1 MKRHAFTIVVL
12 LGVFSPFACAQ
23 NALPAR
29 HFDFG
34 DSATPNFTSLQTQK
48 FSPQRGFGW
57 LDNENL
63 AVRDRSAPDELRR
76 DFVWG
81 QEAATF
87 RISNLKAGR
96 YKLTIICGDANF
108 GNHRTRV
115 RIAGAPE
122 LPLLEPMTNEFA
134 TLTATINCGEACDI
148 TFDSPSENWIVNALS
163 LEPTTENFLPMIS
176 QEAIKTVWTV
186 PNPDPTQPLLE
197 QFRHSAPP
205 QDFRATELSRADYLK
220 LIAGEIDFWKI
231 QQNAQGAII
240 DPYKKVEWQYSTPA
254 YAHAAAALVA
264 WKGRDDLLES
274 AARAMDWA
282 TRNLSQRT
290 AANAHEDFYTPM
302 LAHALRLLKP
312 RVEAARAARWE
323 AELQFDPSQIY
334 RSGFGGNNWNI
345 VALSGETLLQNIGVR
360 TQHTDYVEKSLAAQI
375 HVFDSPHGLYLEGP
389 MAYDHFPRLWLAD
402 LLADGYDGAYH
413 AELAE
418 TLRRAAVT
426 SLFMQSPWGE
436 LPSGGRSAQHQWNEA
451 EQCVTYEVFAARAL
465 QGGDAEL
472 AAVYKRAAHLALA
485 SMERWV
491 RPSGEMQIVKNW
503 VDPGKGHA
511 YEGYSAHSQYNL
523 LPMSMLAIAYER
535 AASTENI
542 AEKPAPADIGG
553 FVLDVPKLHKVFA
566 NASGTY
572 LEIDTA
578 ADHHY
583 DATGLIRVQMKN
595 LAPQLGPSDSILAK
609 PTYHVPADS
618 PKTQNTGVG
627 VAWQNGQGEWHRLG
641 ELSKEQIQKI
651 EVKTLQATPQLV
663 EFEVIYSGDLFG
675 VAQIVEHYALS
686 AGRVELTTEVPNYA
700 GPLRY
705 VWPILADDG
714 RTKSIIRVDDKTVH
728 ALQNGVIMPQ
738 TFAAT
743 GAQSV
748 RVEPGLYPNHNGWA
762 RLGVAEFPRG
772 GKITLIVQS
781 GAFPTEK

>member
-1 MKRHAFTIVVL
+1 MKRHTFKIIAL
-12 LGVFSPFACAQ
+12 LGVSSTFAHAQ
-23 NALPAR
+23 NNVAAR
-29 HFDFG
+29 QFDFG
-34 DSATPNFTSLQTQK
+34 DIATSNFISVQAQK
-48 FSPQRGFGW
+48 FAAPRGFGW
-57 LDNENL
+57 LQEDL
-63 AVRDRSAPDELRR
+63 AIRTRKAPDELRR

-81 QEAATF
+81 KKPATF
-87 RISNLKAGR
+87 RIANLKPGR
-96 YKLTIICGDANF
+96 YKLTVISGDSDY

-115 RIAGAPE
+115 RIAGVPE
-122 LPLLEPMTNEFA
+122 LPLLKPATNEFI
-134 TLTATINCGEACDI
+134 TLTATITCGEICDI
-148 TFDSPSENWIVNALS
+148 VFDSPEENWIVNALS
-163 LEPTTENFLPMIS
+163 LEPTTQTILPMIS
-176 QEAIKTVWTV
+176 KETIKPVWNV
-186 PNPDPTQPLLE
+186 ADSDPTQPLLE
-197 QFRHSAPP
+197 QFRRVDAPK
-205 QDFRATELSRADYLK
+205 DFRSTELSRADYLK
-220 LIAGEIDFWKI
+220 IIAGEIDFWKA

-240 DPYKKVEWQYSTPA
+240 DPYKKTEWQYSTPA
-254 YAHAAAALVA
+254 YAHAAAALVV
-264 WKGRDDLLES
+264 WQKRDDLLES
-274 AARAMDWA
+274 AALAMDWA
-282 TRNLSQRT
+282 TRSLNQRT
-290 AANAHEDFYTPM
+290 AANKHEDFYSPM

-334 RSGFGGNNWNI
+334 RSGFGGNNWNL
-345 VALSGETLLQNIGVR
+345 VAMSGEALLQNMGVR
-360 TQHTDYVEKSLAAQI
+360 TEHTDYVEKSLAAQI
-375 HVFDSPHGLYLEGP
+375 RVFNSPHGVYLEGP

-402 LLADGYDGAYH
+402 LLADGYDGPYH

-418 TLRRAAVT
+418 TLRRAALT

-465 QGGDAEL
+465 QGGDEEL
-472 AAVYKRAAHLALA
+472 AGVYKRAAHLALA

-503 VDPGKGHA
+503 VDPAKGHA

-542 AEKPAPADIGG
+542 AENPAPADIGG
-553 FVLDVPKLHKVFA
+553 FVLNLPELHKVFA

-572 LEIDTA
+572 LEIDTN

-583 DATGLIRVQMKN
+583 DATGLIRVHMRN

-609 PTYHVPADS
+609 PTYRVPADS
-618 PKTQNTGVG
+618 PQAQNTGVG
-627 VAWQNGQGEWHRLG
+627 VAWQNSQAEWHRVG

-651 EVKTLQATPQLV
+651 EVKTLAATPQRV

-675 VAQIVEHYALS
+675 VTQIIEHYKLS

-714 RTKSIIRVDDKTVH
+714 RRKSEIRVNEKTVSVSRQGETM
-728 ALQNGVIMPQ
+728 AQ
-738 TFAAT
+738 TFTAPN
-743 GAQSV
+743 AQSV
-748 RVEPGLYPNHNGWA
+748 RVDDELYPNHNGWA
-762 RLGVAEFPRG
+762 RLGVAEFAG
-772 GKITLIVQS
+772 SGKVELVIAPQK
-781 GAFPTEK
+781 F

>member
-1 MKRHAFTIVVL
+1 MKRQAFKTVAL
-12 LGVFSPFACAQ
+12 LGIVSSFAHAQ
-23 NALPAR
+23 NTAPAR
-29 HFDFG
+29 QFDFG
-34 DSATPNFTSLQTQK
+34 DIATPHFVSVQTQK
-48 FSPQRGFGW
+48 FSAPRGFGW
-57 LDNENL
+57 LQEGL
-63 AVRDRSAPDELRR
+63 AIRDRNVPDELRR

-81 QEAATF
+81 KKPATF
-87 RISNLKAGR
+87 RIANLQPGR
-96 YKLTIICGDANF
+96 YKLTVISGDANF
-108 GNHRTRV
+108 GDHRTQI
-115 RIAGAPE
+115 RIAQTPE
-122 LPLLEPMTNEFA
+122 LPLLEPATNEFI
-134 TLTATINCGEACDI
+134 TLSATIMCDETCDI
-148 TFDSPSENWIVNALS
+148 VFASPNENWIVNALS
-163 LEPTTENFLPMIS
+163 LEPTTENFPPMTS
-176 QEAIKTVWTV
+176 KESIKTIWNVA
-186 PNPDPTQPLLE
+186 NFDPTQPLLK
-197 QFRHSAPP
+197 QFRQSASPK
-205 QDFRATELSRADYLK
+205 DNHATKLSRAAYLK
-220 LIAGEIDFWKI
+220 LIAGEIDFWKTR
-231 QQNAQGAII
+231 QNAQGAII
-240 DPYKKVEWQYSTPA
+240 DPYKKEEWQYSTPA

-264 WKGRDDLLES
+264 WQGRDDLLES

-282 TRNLSQRT
+282 TLNLSQRT
-290 AANAHEDFYTPM
+290 AANKHEDFYAPM

-312 RVEAARAARWE
+312 RVEAERAARWE

-334 RSGFGGNNWNI
+334 RAGFGSNNWNI
-345 VALSGETLLQNIGVR
+345 VALSGEALLQNMGVR

-418 TLRRAAVT
+418 TLRRAALT

-465 QGGDAEL
+465 QDGDAEL
-472 AAVYKRAAHLALA
+472 AGVYKRAAHLALA
-485 SMERWV
+485 SLGRWV

-535 AASTENI
+535 AASTEQI
-542 AEKPAPADIGG
+542 AEKPTPADVGG
-553 FVLDVPKLHKVFA
+553 FVLDLPELHKVFA

-583 DATGLIRVQMKN
+583 DATGLIRLHSKN

-609 PTYHVPADS
+609 PTYRVPADS
-618 PKTQNTGVG
+618 PQTQTTGVG
-627 VAWQNGQGEWHRLG
+627 VSWQNGAGEWHRVG
-641 ELSKEQIQKI
+641 ELSKAQIQKV
-651 EVKTLQATPQLV
+651 EVKTLQATPQRV
-663 EFEVIYSGDLFG
+663 EFEVIYRGDLFG
-675 VAQIVEHYALS
+675 VTQIIEHYVVS
-686 AGRVELTTEVPNYA
+686 AGRVELTTDLPNYT

-714 RTKSIIRVDDKTVH
+714 RSKSEIAVKDKVVSVAQTGSEM
-728 ALQNGVIMPQ
+728 AQ

-748 RVEPGLYPNHNGWA
+748 RVEDELYPNHNGWA

-772 GKITLIVQS
+772 GKVTLLMAPQK
-781 GAFPTEK
+781 F